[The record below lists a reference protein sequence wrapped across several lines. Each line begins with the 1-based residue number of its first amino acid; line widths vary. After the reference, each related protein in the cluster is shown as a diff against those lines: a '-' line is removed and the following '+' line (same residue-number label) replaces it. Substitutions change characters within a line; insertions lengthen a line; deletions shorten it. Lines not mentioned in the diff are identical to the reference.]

1 MMKIK
6 WNWGT
11 GLFIGA
17 SLFILMIAV
26 FAYFMF
32 KQNFDLV
39 EKDYYPKAL
48 VYQQRIDKLNNTAQ
62 MTEKAK
68 VENLGG
74 SVIIRFP
81 SSFQPDSISGTIQ
94 FYRPSGVRGDV
105 NVPIQL
111 DSLGIMSYPISRL
124 MKGNYLVKID
134 YNFRNKGYYQE
145 EALFVP

>member
-62 MTEKAK
+62 LEEKIR
-68 VENLGG
+68 VEKLGS
-74 SVIIRFP
+74 SVVIRFP
-81 SSFQPDSISGTIQ
+81 SIFKPDSTSGTVQ
-94 FYRPSGVRGDV
+94 FYRPSGVSGDV
-105 NVPIQL
+105 NIPIQL
-111 DSLGIMSYPISRL
+111 DASGIMSYPISRL
-124 MKGNYLVKID
+124 MKGNYMVKID

>member
-26 FAYFMF
+26 FAYYMF

-62 MTEKAK
+62 LEEKIR
-68 VENLGG
+68 VEKLGS
-74 SVIIRFP
+74 SVVIRFP
-81 SSFQPDSISGTIQ
+81 YIFKPDSTSGTVQ
-94 FYRPSGVRGDV
+94 FYRPSGVSGDV
-105 NVPIQL
+105 NILIQL
-111 DSLGIMSYPISRL
+111 DASGIMSYPISRL
-124 MKGNYLVKID
+124 MKGNYMVKID

>member
-62 MTEKAK
+62 LEEKIR
-68 VENLGG
+68 VEKLG
-74 SVIIRFP
+74 SLVIIRFP
-81 SSFQPDSISGTIQ
+81 SVFKPDSTSGTVQ
-94 FYRPSGVRGDV
+94 FYRPSGVSGDV
-105 NVPIQL
+105 NIPIQL
-111 DSLGIMSYPISRL
+111 DASGIMSYPISRL
-124 MKGNYLVKID
+124 MKGKYMVKID

>member
-62 MTEKAK
+62 LEEKIR
-68 VENLGG
+68 VEKLES
-74 SVIIRFP
+74 SVVIRFP
-81 SSFQPDSISGTIQ
+81 SIFKPDSTSGTVQ
-94 FYRPSGVRGDV
+94 FYRPSGVSGDV
-105 NVPIQL
+105 NIPIQL
-111 DSLGIMSYPISRL
+111 DTSGIMSYPISRL
-124 MKGNYLVKID
+124 MKGNYMVKID

>member
-62 MTEKAK
+62 LEEKIR
-68 VENLGG
+68 VEKLG
-74 SVIIRFP
+74 SLVVIRFP
-81 SSFQPDSISGTIQ
+81 SIFKPDSTSGTVQ
-94 FYRPSGVRGDV
+94 FYRPSGVSGDV
-105 NVPIQL
+105 NIPIQL
-111 DSLGIMSYPISRL
+111 DASGIMSYPISRL
-124 MKGNYLVKID
+124 IKGNYMVKID

>member
-1 MMKIK
+1 MNIK

-17 SLFILMIAV
+17 GLFILMIAV

-32 KQNFDLV
+32 QQSNDLV

-62 MTEKAK
+62 MAEKAH
-68 VENLGG
+68 VENSGR

-81 SSFQPDSISGTIQ
+81 STLQPDSISGIVQ
-94 FYRPSGVRGDV
+94 FYRPSGVSGDI
-105 NVPIQL
+105 NVPIKL
-111 DSLGIMSYPISRL
+111 DSSGTMAYPISGL
-124 MKGNYLVKID
+124 IKGNYLVKID
-134 YNFRNKGYYQE
+134 YNYRNKGYYQE
-145 EALFVP
+145 ESLFVP

>member
-62 MTEKAK
+62 LEEKAR
-68 VENLGG
+68 VEKLGS
-74 SVIIRFP
+74 SVVIRFP
-81 SSFQPDSISGTIQ
+81 SIFKPDSISGTIQ
-94 FYRPSGVRGDV
+94 FYRPSGVSGDV

-111 DSLGIMSYPISRL
+111 DTSGNNVVSNISFD
-124 MKGNYLVKID
+124 KGNYLVKID

-145 EALFVP
+145 EPLFVP